1 MARPTPGAEALAPRG
16 MRLIVSTPQPI
27 AVSTA
32 PAAMRLL
39 TKWLACCEEPHWQSI
54 VVAAT
59 S

>member
-1 MARPTPGAEALAPRG
+1 MARPTLAAALAPSG
-16 MRLIVSTPQPI
+16 TRLIASTPQPI

-32 PAAMRLL
+32 PAAMRLF
-39 TKWLACCEEPHWQSI
+39 TKWLACCEEPHWQST